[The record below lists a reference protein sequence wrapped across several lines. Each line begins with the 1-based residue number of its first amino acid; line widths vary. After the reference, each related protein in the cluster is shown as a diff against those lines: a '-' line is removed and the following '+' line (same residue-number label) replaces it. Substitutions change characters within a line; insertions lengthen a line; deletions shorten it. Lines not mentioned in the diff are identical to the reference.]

1 MSQKELLD
9 NLIER
14 GYLKTPLIID
24 AFSRIDR
31 KDFVIPSMQDAAYLD
46 EPLPIGHGQTIS
58 QPLTVAFMLELL
70 NPKSG
75 QRILDIGF
83 GSGWTTALLAH
94 IVRLEGKV
102 YGIEIIPEIFEFGK
116 GNINKYPHAN
126 VALFNQSGYERLAKE
141 KDFDRILVS
150 ASTGEIPR
158 QLKVQLKIGG
168 KMVIPVRNSIYLVE
182 KESEKKFKEE
192 EHFGFSFV
200 PLVKS

>member
-1 MSQKELLD
+1 MFNQELIDELT
-9 NLIER
+9 R
-14 GYLKTPLIID
+14 GGYLKTPPIID

-31 KDFVIPSMQDAAYLD
+31 KDFVVPGMRDVAYMN
-46 EPLPIGHGQTIS
+46 EPLPIGYGQTIS

-70 NPKSG
+70 SPKSG
-75 QRILDIGF
+75 QKILDIGF

-94 IVRLEGKV
+94 IVGQEGEI

-116 GNINKYPHAN
+116 KNMNKYHHMN
-126 VALFNQSGYERLAKE
+126 IKLFNQSGYEGLKEE

-150 ASTGEIPR
+150 ASAQEIPK

-168 KMVIPVRNSIYLVE
+168 KLVIPVRNSIFEIKRKEDDEFEE
-182 KESEKKFKEE
+182 K

-200 PLVKS
+200 PFIEN